1 MRRLLESAT
10 EHTNTLSTV
19 YIAEPTS
26 IPHRPHICPLPFLTA
41 QLQKYCMKP
50 EQPLFWFVLE
60 TAQRA
65 AFACSHIAVSHRF
78 SSNKRDCLPSRLGCL
93 GRKEISV
100 TNFNFLLRISI
111 HRKERRL
118 LEVKNDRLLWGK
130 WFDLL
135 SNHPKS
141 WVLEGD
147 YVIKISFENNSIF
160 FFNFC
165 RENTNLLQILTK
177 LCFLEKM
184 SMKSKNERW
193 KIMKKTFITVI

>member
-1 MRRLLESAT
+1 MPQ
-10 EHTNTLSTV
+10 NTPTHYRPYISLSPHRSL
-19 YIAEPTS
+19 IDPTS
-26 IPHRPHICPLPFLTA
+26 TPYLSLQRSYRNIVWNQSSLSFGSYWNPRNELLSHVHISQFLIDFRATR
-41 QLQKYCMKP
+41 
-50 EQPLFWFVLE
+50 E
-60 TAQRA
+60 TA
-65 AFACSHIAVSHRF
+65 C
-78 SSNKRDCLPSRLGCL
+78 RLGSAVWE
-93 GRKEISV
+93 GKRSKKKV

-118 LEVKNDRLLWGK
+118 LEIKNDRLLWGK